1 MAYINEGGVIAISVM
16 FVVLGILAV
25 ALRFKVRSDQKL
37 ALGPDDWLILSGLV
51 C

>member
-1 MAYINEGGVIAISVM
+1 MAYVNEGSIITTSVIFIILS
-16 FVVLGILAV
+16 ILAV

-37 ALGPDDWLILSGLV
+37 ALGQDDWLILSGLV